1 MQAVTLCDLQD
12 IDDISYALDIVLYNQ
27 DMHVHSQSI
36 NDLLDRES
44 LGLDLTYLL
53 LGCVIAFVMVQ
64 TP

>member
-12 IDDISYALDIVLYNQ
+12 IDDVSYALDFVLYNR
-27 DMHVHSQSI
+27 DMHVHSHSI
-36 NDLLDRES
+36 NDLLDQDS

-53 LGCVIAFVMVQ
+53 LGYVIAFIMVQ